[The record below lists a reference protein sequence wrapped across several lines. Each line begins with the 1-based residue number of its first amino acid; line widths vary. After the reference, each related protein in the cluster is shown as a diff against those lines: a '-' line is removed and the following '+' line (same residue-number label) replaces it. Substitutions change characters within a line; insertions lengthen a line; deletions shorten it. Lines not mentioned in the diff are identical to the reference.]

1 MRGKKERSGEEIT
14 NNKLYTPFFLIPC
27 VFLWGIPSQFCFF
40 ASSKNLNVK
49 TATAMIHNFNAGP
62 SVLPKEVFDQASQA
76 VIDFNNTG
84 LSILEIGHRTTLFEP
99 IMNEARTLVKELMGL
114 DDDHEVL
121 FLHGG
126 ATTQFMQVPM
136 NLLNEN
142 ELAAYTD
149 TGTWAVKAIKEA
161 KLFGHVEIAGSSK
174 ETNYTTIPKELS
186 VSPTAA
192 YLHITT
198 NETIAGTQWKDLPY
212 DCGVPLV
219 ADMSSDILSR
229 VLDYNKFDIIY
240 AGAQKNMGA
249 AGVNL
254 VVVNKNIL
262 GKVTRVLPTIL
273 DYRNHIKEASMLN
286 TPPVF
291 AVYVAMLT
299 LRWLK
304 NLGGVEAIEKINN
317 AKAELFY
324 STLDSLPIFKG
335 IVAKE
340 DRSYM
345 NAVFVMNDASLEK
358 EFLDL
363 CKQEGMVGIKGHR
376 SVGGFRVSMYNAL
389 TLESVVALTDLM
401 KEFAKKKA

>member
-1 MRGKKERSGEEIT
+1 M
-14 NNKLYTPFFLIPC
+14 
-27 VFLWGIPSQFCFF
+27 Q
-40 ASSKNLNVK
+40 
-49 TATAMIHNFNAGP
+49 
-62 SVLPKEVFDQASQA
+62 
-76 VIDFNNTG
+76 
-84 LSILEIGHRTTLFEP
+84 
-99 IMNEARTLVKELMGL
+99 L

-142 ELAAYTD
+142 DIAAYTE
-149 TGTWAVKAIKEA
+149 TGTWASKAIKEA

-174 ETNYTTIPKELS
+174 ETNYTTIPKNLT
-186 VSPTAA
+186 VTPTAA

-198 NETIAGTQWKDLPY
+198 NETIAGTQWHNMPY

-229 VLDYNKFDIIY
+229 QLDFNKFDLIY

-262 GKVTRVLPTIL
+262 GKVTRTIPTIL
-273 DYRNHIKEASMLN
+273 DYRNHIKEGSMLN

-304 NLGGVEAIEKINN
+304 NKGGVAVIEKEND
-317 AKAELFY
+317 AKAKLFY
-324 STLDSLPIFKG
+324 DTLDSLPVFKG
-335 IVAKE
+335 PVAKE
-340 DRSYM
+340 DRSKM
-345 NAVFVMNDASLEK
+345 NAVFVMEDTSLEK
-358 EFLDL
+358 EFADL
-363 CKQEGMVGIKGHR
+363 CKKEGMYGIKGHR

-389 TLESVVALTDLM
+389 TIESVTVLTELM
-401 KEFAKKKA
+401 KDFAQQHG

>member
-1 MRGKKERSGEEIT
+1 M
-14 NNKLYTPFFLIPC
+14 NN
-27 VFLWGIPSQFCFF
+27 
-40 ASSKNLNVK
+40 ALNM
-49 TATAMIHNFNAGP
+49 TIHNFGAGP
-62 SVLPKEVFDQASQA
+62 SVLPKEVFEEASRA
-76 VIDFNNTG
+76 IIDFNNTG
-84 LSILEIGHRTTLFEP
+84 LSILEIGHRTTLFQP
-99 IMNEARTLVKELMGL
+99 VMDEARALVKELMHL
-114 DDDHEVL
+114 DDNHEVL

-136 NLLNEN
+136 NLLNDS

-149 TGTWAVKAIKEA
+149 TGAWASKAIKEA
-161 KLFGHVEIAGSSK
+161 KLFGHVEIAGSAK

-198 NETIAGTQWKDLPY
+198 NETIAGTQWKNIPY

-229 VLDYNKFDIIY
+229 TLHFNKFDIIY

-262 GKVTRVLPTIL
+262 GKVTKPIPSIL
-273 DYRNHIKEASMLN
+273 DYRNHIKEGSMMN

-291 AVYVAMLT
+291 AVYVVMLT

-304 NLGGVEAIEKINN
+304 NLGGVAAIEKINN

-324 STLDSLPIFKG
+324 STLDSIPIFRG
-335 IVAKE
+335 VVAKE

-345 NAVFVMNDASLEK
+345 NGVFVMDDAGLEK

-363 CKQEGMVGIKGHR
+363 CKQEGMIGVKGHR
-376 SVGGFRVSMYNAL
+376 SVGGFRISMYNAL
-389 TLESVVALTDLM
+389 QYESVVAVTDLM
-401 KEFAKKKA
+401 KEFARKHA

>member
-1 MRGKKERSGEEIT
+1 MT
-14 NNKLYTPFFLIPC
+14 L
-27 VFLWGIPSQFCFF
+27 
-40 ASSKNLNVK
+40 
-49 TATAMIHNFNAGP
+49 HNFNAGP
-62 SVLPKEVFDQASQA
+62 SILPKEVFEAASQS
-76 VIDFNNTG
+76 ILNFNNTG
-84 LSILEIGHRTTLFEP
+84 LSILEIGHRTPLFQP
-99 IMNEARTLVKELMGL
+99 VMDEARALVKELMSL

-136 NLLNEN
+136 NLLQEN
-142 ELAAYTD
+142 GMAAYTE
-149 TGTWAVKAIKEA
+149 TGTWANKAIKEA

-174 ETNYTTIPKELS
+174 EDQYFHIPRQIS

-198 NETIAGTQWKDLPY
+198 NETIAGTQWHDLPY

-219 ADMSSDILSR
+219 ADMSSDVLSR
-229 VLDYNKFDIIY
+229 MLDFNKFDIIY

-254 VVVNKNIL
+254 VVVNKNVL
-262 GKVTRVLPTIL
+262 GKAERPIPTIL
-273 DYRNHIKEASMLN
+273 DYRNHINEGSMLN

-291 AVYVAMLT
+291 AIYVVLLT

-304 NLGGVEAIEKINN
+304 AQGGVAAIEKRNDE
-317 AKAELFY
+317 KAALFY
-324 STLDSLPIFKG
+324 ETLDSLPVFKG
-335 IVAKE
+335 PVAK
-340 DRSYM
+340 DSRSKM
-345 NAVFVMNDASLEK
+345 NAVFVMDQPDLEK

-363 CKQEGMVGIKGHR
+363 CKAAGMIGVKGHR

-389 TLESVVALTDLM
+389 TIESVKVLTELM
-401 KEFAKKKA
+401 KDFAIRKG